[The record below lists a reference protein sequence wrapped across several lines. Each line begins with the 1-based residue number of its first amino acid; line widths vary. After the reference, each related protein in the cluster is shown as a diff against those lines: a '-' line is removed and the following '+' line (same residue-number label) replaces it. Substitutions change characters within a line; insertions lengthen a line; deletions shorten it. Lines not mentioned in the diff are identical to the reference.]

1 MLTKEELQS
10 LIILLDEARKSNI
23 CNILTEEGNKNL
35 NNLIYLKN
43 KLVGE
48 FLAQKE
54 KQKE

>member
-54 KQKE
+54 NTKN